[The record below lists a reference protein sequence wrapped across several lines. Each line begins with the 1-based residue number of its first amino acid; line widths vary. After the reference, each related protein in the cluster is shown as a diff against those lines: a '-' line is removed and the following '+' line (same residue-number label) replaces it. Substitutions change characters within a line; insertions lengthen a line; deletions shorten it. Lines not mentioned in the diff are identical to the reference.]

1 MARKV
6 QSRATF
12 QHFGH
17 TIRISGCVGMW
28 YWRVH
33 ALKLA
38 SGTVS
43 FPTVGAAVENAENAI
58 DEKMAPANP

>member
-17 TIRISGCVGMW
+17 TIRISGCVGAW
-28 YWRVH
+28 YYYVH
-33 ALKLA
+33 SLRLA

-43 FPTVGAAVENAENAI
+43 FPTVGAAVEAAENAI
-58 DEKMAPANP
+58 DETMAPAHP